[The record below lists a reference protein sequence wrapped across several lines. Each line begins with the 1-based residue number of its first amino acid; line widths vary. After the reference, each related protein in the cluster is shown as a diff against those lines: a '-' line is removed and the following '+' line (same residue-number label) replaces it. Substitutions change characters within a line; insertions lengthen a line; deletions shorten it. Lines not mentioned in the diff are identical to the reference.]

1 MKSIPTSPF
10 FWALDLVVIANQ
22 FKNSCYGVKKNHSFS
37 GRLSVIF
44 NFLSFLNALSKKR
57 ETGVEW
63 KIIWSSLGYFDMF
76 LTLINILYSYD
87 MVYDQ
92 ILYFELNFLIKSTVI
107 VWNVN
112 QFFKNMKVSK
122 TTSNSRS
129 FYTSPTFVAQ
139 SI

>member
-1 MKSIPTSPF
+1 M
-10 FWALDLVVIANQ
+10 
-22 FKNSCYGVKKNHSFS
+22 
-37 GRLSVIF
+37 
-44 NFLSFLNALSKKR
+44 SKKR
-57 ETGVEW
+57 ETGVQW

-87 MVYDQ
+87 MVYDK

-107 VWNVN
+107 VN
-112 QFFKNMKVSK
+112 QLYKNMKVSK

-129 FYTSPTFVAQ
+129 FYTSPTFAAQ

>member
-1 MKSIPTSPF
+1 M
-10 FWALDLVVIANQ
+10 
-22 FKNSCYGVKKNHSFS
+22 
-37 GRLSVIF
+37 
-44 NFLSFLNALSKKR
+44 SKKH

-87 MVYDQ
+87 MVYDK

>member
-1 MKSIPTSPF
+1 M
-10 FWALDLVVIANQ
+10 
-22 FKNSCYGVKKNHSFS
+22 
-37 GRLSVIF
+37 
-44 NFLSFLNALSKKR
+44 SKKR

-87 MVYDQ
+87 MVYDK

>member
-1 MKSIPTSPF
+1 
-10 FWALDLVVIANQ
+10 
-22 FKNSCYGVKKNHSFS
+22 
-37 GRLSVIF
+37 
-44 NFLSFLNALSKKR
+44 
-57 ETGVEW
+57 
-63 KIIWSSLGYFDMF
+63 MF

-87 MVYDQ
+87 MVYDK
-92 ILYFELNFLIKSTVI
+92 ILYFELNFLIISTVI

-122 TTSNSRS
+122 TTSNFRS